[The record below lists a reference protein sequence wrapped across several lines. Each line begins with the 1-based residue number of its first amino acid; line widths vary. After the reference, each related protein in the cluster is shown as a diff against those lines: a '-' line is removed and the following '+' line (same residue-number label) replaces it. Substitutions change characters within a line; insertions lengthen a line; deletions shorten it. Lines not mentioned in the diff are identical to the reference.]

1 MMDKL
6 KLNAGD
12 YVRIESVS
20 LPKGKRVTLRLLD
33 QGLLAIQDIKSA
45 YLCVCVMR

>member
-1 MMDKL
+1 MMEKL
-6 KLNAGD
+6 KLDTGS

-33 QGLLAIQDIKSA
+33 RALLAIQDIKSA
-45 YLCVCVMR
+45 